1 MLAACQTEAA
11 VETFSSGVGSE
22 NIKAFK
28 MDLLDEA
35 EVKAVAA
42 RLKAELPGGALYAV
56 VLNNNNTVVGRD
68 GLVEWMD
75 VSNYQ
80 WYVARNRCLG
90 RRGQCD
96 RLELTFLYVLLRPRP
111 WQANGGEPLRLH
123 PGDQSLPAPPQGS

>member
-11 VETFSSGVGSE
+11 VETYSSGVDSE

-28 MDLLDEA
+28 MDLSDEA

-42 RLKAELPGGALYAV
+42 RLKGELPEGLYAL

-75 VSNYQ
+75 VGNYQ
-80 WYVARNRCLG
+80 W
-90 RRGQCD
+90 
-96 RLELTFLYVLLRPRP
+96 
-111 WQANGGEPLRLH
+111 
-123 PGDQSLPAPPQGS
+123 